1 MIDSSTSNKILLPPY
16 PSFLPVIFV
25 CYTSEIDERCDASC
39 CVYTRG
45 REIGEADFFRLLV
58 VVRHKRQAAQA
69 SGGRNCEQSFFS
81 PPPSSSFDHC
91 LPPIPKLSPEE
102 RKVCDTG
109 EGEGGGFLELEFRQE
124 GGRAA
129 ECSSI
134 CL

>member
-1 MIDSSTSNKILLPPY
+1 ML
-16 PSFLPVIFV
+16 
-25 CYTSEIDERCDASC
+25 AAA
-39 CVYTRG
+39 YTRG
-45 REIGEADFFRLLV
+45 
-58 VVRHKRQAAQA
+58 
-69 SGGRNCEQSFFS
+69 GGRSEKRIFSAFLLLFGIHGKQHKQAEEETANNLSFLS
-81 PPPSSSFDHC
+81 PPSSSFDHC